1 MRCVVRHQ
9 EEGGP
14 AHSNETMND
23 FLMQHFNIY
32 GINVQIE
39 TDIPPLATAIGELL
53 HRFAHPPAA
62 DNPPLRFIY
71 RRSGKAPDPL
81 SNGSPKGGWPLLF
94 STSWEN
100 AFDLAGRLGV
110 DWDVYGRN
118 GCLLLDYHR
127 RGRLRLDVSEE
138 TLEGSLTEP
147 LDLHPALLPSI
158 FFFFPL
164 GQLLGRRRLHVIHA
178 AALER
183 NGRGVLIPGLSG
195 SGKST
200 SCVALIRAGYRCL
213 SDDKPFLR
221 EAENGLEL
229 LAFPEMIDVTD
240 QTIAFFPELRERTA
254 AIEVGYRKKR
264 FRAEIL
270 YPGST
275 ADAVKPSAILFPQ
288 ISKESTSRVEPLSKA
303 RALQALL
310 PHSLLCFD
318 REVSAHHFELLSRLV
333 EMTTCYRLYF
343 GRDVL
348 DLPYLVDELLG

>member
-1 MRCVVRHQ
+1 MRCNDTMSNLLTQDFEIHGIGVRV
-9 EEGGP
+9 
-14 AHSNETMND
+14 D
-23 FLMQHFNIY
+23 
-32 GINVQIE
+32 
-39 TDIPPLATAIGELL
+39 TDIPLLAAAISELL
-53 HRFAHPPAA
+53 RRFTHPPTT
-62 DNPPLRFIY
+62 DSQPLRFIY
-71 RRSGKAPDPL
+71 ERSGKVPDPL
-81 SNGSPKGGWPLLF
+81 SNGSSDGGGPLLF

-100 AFDLAGRLGV
+100 AFDLAGRLGLN
-110 DWDVYGRN
+110 WDVYGRD

-127 RGRLRLDVSEE
+127 RGRLRLDVSEGV
-138 TLEGSLTEP
+138 LDGSLTEP

-164 GQLLGRRRLHVIHA
+164 AQLLARRGLHIVHA

-221 EAENGLEL
+221 DTENGLEL

-240 QTIAFFPELRERTA
+240 QTITFFPELRERTT
-254 AIEVGYRKKR
+254 AIEVGHRKKR
-264 FRAEIL
+264 FCAETL

-275 ADAVKPSAILFPQ
+275 ADAVKPSVILFPQ
-288 ISKESTSRVEPLSKA
+288 ISEESTSRIEPLSKA
-303 RALQALL
+303 LALQALL

-318 REVSAHHFELLSRLV
+318 REVSVRHFELLARLV
-333 EMTTCYRLYF
+333 ETTTCYRLHF
-343 GRDVL
+343 GRDIL
-348 DLPYLVDELLG
+348 DLPHLVDTLLG